1 MSENAKKLL
10 TLLREKKLVSPTVPD
25 EAMTVEVL
33 GDKTALSSKEA
44 ANCELDILQERV
56 RTLSAQVDDGFR
68 KEVELKDKLRTAEAE
83 LSKTRRENCISE
95 SAQILRLNSICWDF
109 FGSLEREPTTSPF
122 DAKLEFE
129 KLAEEWLAEVTG
141 AKGYIET
148 AYREELARR
157 ISQITAIKKQSEAIA
172 KLTQIESIEW
182 HQADVYRRW
191 FESLIH
197 DTLLAVQATQQAI
210 RMVQACLR
218 AGAEPML
225 VGLAY
230 ESAKSAKDVFD
241 SLYSSLSTDIV
252 YDLNRSVDYAEGYVR
267 SHRAAETLKA

>member
-10 TLLREKKLVSPTVPD
+10 TMLREKKLVSPTVPD

-33 GDKTALSSKEA
+33 GDKTALSFKEA

-56 RTLSAQVDDGFR
+56 RTLSAQVDEGFR
-68 KEVELKDKLRTAEAE
+68 KEVELKDKLRNAEAE
-83 LSKTRRENCISE
+83 LSKTRRENYISE
-95 SAQILRLNSICWDF
+95 NAQILRLNSICWDI

-172 KLTQIESIEW
+172 KLTQIESIDW

-197 DTLLAVQATQQAI
+197 DTLLAVQATERAI

-252 YDLNRSVDYAEGYVR
+252 YDLNRSVDCAEGYVR
-267 SHRAAETLKA
+267 SNRAAETLKA

>member
-10 TLLREKKLVSPTVPD
+10 TLLREKKLASPTVPD

-56 RTLSAQVDDGFR
+56 RTLSAQVDEGFR

-172 KLTQIESIEW
+172 KLTQIESIDW

-197 DTLLAVQATQQAI
+197 DTLLAVQSTEQAI
-210 RMVQACLR
+210 RMVQACLTT
-218 AGAEPML
+218 GAEPML

-230 ESAKSAKDVFD
+230 EAAKSAKDVFD

-252 YDLNRSVDYAEGYVR
+252 YDLNRSVDCAEGYVR
-267 SHRAAETLKA
+267 THRTAETLKA